1 MTKIPNGDD
10 NMDKLNGG
18 PEPQELARIDELV
31 ADFRTLRDWLDTQKK
46 KYEEKIAPIIAR
58 KEEIGRE
65 MLAFLDQTGQ
75 ESARTSQGT
84 VTARVDRTASCSDP
98 DEFMAF
104 IRESGLLELLDRRPN
119 KTACL
124 AYLSEH
130 NELPPGVKLDSIRNV
145 SVRKPS

>member
-1 MTKIPNGDD
+1 MTKV
-10 NMDKLNGG
+10 NGG
-18 PEPQELARIDELV
+18 PDPQELARIDELV
-31 ADFRTLRDWLDTQKK
+31 ADFRTLRDWLNVQKK
-46 KYEEKIAPIIAR
+46 KYEDNIAPYIAR

-84 VTARVDRTASCSDP
+84 VTATVNHTVSCSDDP
-98 DEFMAF
+98 DAFMAF
-104 IRESGLLELLDRRPN
+104 IRKSGMLELLDRRPN

-130 NELPPGVKLDSIRNV
+130 NELPPGVQLSSIRIA
-145 SVRKPS
+145 SVRKPT